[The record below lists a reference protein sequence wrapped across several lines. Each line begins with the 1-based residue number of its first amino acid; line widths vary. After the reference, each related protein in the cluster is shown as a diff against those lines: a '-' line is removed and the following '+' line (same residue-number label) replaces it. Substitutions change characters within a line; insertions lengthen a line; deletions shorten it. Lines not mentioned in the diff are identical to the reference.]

1 MLCLRPDEYEN
12 SRCFHSY
19 LDFKKAKD
27 FKDRRL
33 IIYLPRYTVEISQCP
48 NFSIGYLMYIR
59 IVANGSSF
67 CYDVSEHVHE
77 SRFNAM
83 VMRKVSMTPK
93 VEVISELLIK
103 A

>member
-1 MLCLRPDEYEN
+1 
-12 SRCFHSY
+12 
-19 LDFKKAKD
+19 
-27 FKDRRL
+27 
-33 IIYLPRYTVEISQCP
+33 
-48 NFSIGYLMYIR
+48 MYIR
-59 IVANGSSF
+59 IVANVSSF

-77 SRFNAM
+77 SGFNAM

>member
-1 MLCLRPDEYEN
+1 MLCLRPDEYTD

-27 FKDRRL
+27 LKDQKL
-33 IIYLPRYTVEISQCP
+33 IIYLPRFTVENSPCP
-48 NFSIGYLMYIR
+48 KLSFGYLMYIQ
-59 IVANGSSF
+59 IVANVSPF

-83 VMRKVSMTPK
+83 VMQKVSMTPK